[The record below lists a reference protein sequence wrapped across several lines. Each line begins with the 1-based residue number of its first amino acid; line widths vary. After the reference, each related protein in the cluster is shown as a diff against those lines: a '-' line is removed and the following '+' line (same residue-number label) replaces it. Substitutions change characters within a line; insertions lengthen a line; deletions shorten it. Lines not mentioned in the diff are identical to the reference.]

1 MHQGADAADRPEPP
15 TRTGGTL
22 DILDSVQ
29 CAVYHWNVA
38 SDELRWSANAARLF
52 RIPSIEAIDSGRRFV
67 RLLDPSGPPGRY
79 DVVMQSGARDP
90 GPGVPYQVVYRMA
103 GGDRDPGPIIED
115 FGRWFAGPDGRPA
128 VAQGI
133 VRVVPAAGDA
143 VASSEYD
150 LHTGALMRR
159 RFLELVAA
167 SIEAAQR
174 VRVSCALAV
183 VAVDH
188 LGMFNDAYGYEAGED
203 VIAGAAKRIAR
214 QVRRGDQMG
223 RLSGNKI
230 GVLLNSC
237 SESDLRIAAARFS
250 DAVASEPIPTRSG
263 SVGATISI
271 GGVVLPR
278 YGRTA
283 DEALAHAM
291 QALGEARDH
300 TKGGLCLYEPSPGA
314 DVARRRNAE
323 VSAEVIEALN
333 ANRLVFALQP
343 IASTGTRAVVHH
355 EVLCRLRMPDGRIL
369 NAAEFIESAERLG
382 IIRLIDQRMM
392 DLTLA
397 ALGDDPGL
405 SLSLNVSAASVLDVS
420 WFARLACHLR
430 SDRDIARRL
439 MVEVTE
445 TVAIEDLDRAA
456 DFVRALKD
464 LGCKVAIDDFGAGHT
479 SFRNLRSL
487 GADVVKID
495 GSFVDTIT
503 TSEDTL
509 FFVRTLVALA
519 RHLGLGTVA
528 ERVTTEEQA
537 RILQEA
543 GVEHL
548 QGYLIGKPKLY
559 EMPKDTAVAT

>member
-1 MHQGADAADRPEPP
+1 MQGADADAAASFRPA
-15 TRTGGTL
+15 GTL
-22 DILDSVQ
+22 DILDSVH
-29 CAVYHWNVA
+29 CAVYQWNIA

-52 RIPSIEAIDSGRRFV
+52 GVTTIEQIDSGRRFV
-67 RLLDPSGPPGRY
+67 RLLDPAGPPGRY
-79 DVVMQSGARDP
+79 DAVMQGEARDH
-90 GPGVPYQVVYRMA
+90 GLGVPYQVMYRLA
-103 GGDRDPGPIIED
+103 GEREGHGAVIED
-115 FGRWFAGPDGRPA
+115 LGRWYSGPDGRPA
-128 VAQGI
+128 VAQGL
-133 VRVVPAAGDA
+133 VRVLQSTGEA

-150 LHTGALMRR
+150 IHTGAFMRR
-159 RFLELVAA
+159 RFLELVAT

-174 VRVSCALAV
+174 VRATCALAV
-183 VAVDH
+183 VAIDH
-188 LGMFNDAYGYEAGED
+188 LGMFNDAYGYEAAED
-203 VIAGAAKRIAR
+203 VIAGVAKRIGR

-237 SESDLRIAAARFS
+237 SESDLRIAAERFAG
-250 DAVASEPIPTRSG
+250 AVAVEPLPTRSG
-263 SVGATISI
+263 AVGATISI

-291 QALGEARDH
+291 QALSQARAH
-300 TKGGLCLYEPSPGA
+300 SAGGLSLYEPTPGA

-333 ANRLVFALQP
+333 ANRIVFALQP
-343 IASTGTRAVVHH
+343 IVDAATRAVAHH
-355 EVLCRLRMPDGRIL
+355 EVLCRLRLTDGKIL

-397 ALGDDPGL
+397 ALSDRPDL
-405 SLSLNVSAASVLDVS
+405 SLALNVSAASVLDGT

-430 SDRDIARRL
+430 TDREMARRL
-439 MVEVTE
+439 MIEVTE

-456 DFVRALKD
+456 DFVQALRD

-503 TSEDTL
+503 TNEDTL
-509 FFVRTLVALA
+509 FFVRTLIALA

-537 RILQEA
+537 KILQDA

-548 QGYLIGKPKLY
+548 QGYLVGKPVIY
-559 EMPKDTAVAT
+559 EPPQAEG